1 MSHDAIPF
9 VLGCTERRG
18 RWTVDFHCRYMLEHS
33 HVSSRHYLE
42 TIVLSRWSKRLVA
55 VNLIFRPTVLWIRY
69 RHGSFA
75 RVLVEYKMPL
85 FRCRPWRRFLLL
97 HWNRLYRRVE
107 RNRYQIDSVLLGGS
121 IIGQFRFFAKD
132 GIEIGEKTFVSVDQ
146 TSLLLMC
153 RAN

>member
-9 VLGCTERRG
+9 VRGCTERRG
-18 RWTVDFHCRYMLEHS
+18 RWTLDFHCRYMLEHS

-69 RHGSFA
+69 RHRSFA
-75 RVLVEYKMPL
+75 RVLVEYKMHL
-85 FRCRPWRRFLLL
+85 FRCRPWRRLLL
-97 HWNRLYRRVE
+97 FHRNRLHRRVE
-107 RNRYQIDSVLLGGS
+107 WNRRQIDSVRFGGS
-121 IIGQFRFFAKD
+121 IIGRFRFFTKD